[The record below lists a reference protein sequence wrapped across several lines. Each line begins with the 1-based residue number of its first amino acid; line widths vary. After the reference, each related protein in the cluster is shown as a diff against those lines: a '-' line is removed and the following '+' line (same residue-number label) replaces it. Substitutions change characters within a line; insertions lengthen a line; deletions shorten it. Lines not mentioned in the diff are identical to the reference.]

1 MESFALPVLN
11 GERKAAI
18 LVTVDAHP
26 LRKTIG
32 NDFNLLRKNI
42 RASLRWKFGLE
53 NSNNG
58 SYWLPREHECLS
70 HDAQTRTTT
79 TEAPKSMLV
88 RRVRRWEERR

>member
-1 MESFALPVLN
+1 MSTTGTAVVRAGYHSRTVCSDSAVMESFALPVLN

-42 RASLRWKFGLE
+42 RASLR
-53 NSNNG
+53 
-58 SYWLPREHECLS
+58 
-70 HDAQTRTTT
+70 
-79 TEAPKSMLV
+79 
-88 RRVRRWEERR
+88 